1 MSEAPVEH
9 KEETDKVKVID
20 TQNISPEINHATEV
34 TKTVEKPPLAH
45 DESIF
50 TELWDFMRVRK
61 KFWLAPILIALVL
74 LGMLFFFAQTAGVV
88 SPFIYAL

>member
-1 MSEAPVEH
+1 MPEVPEEYH
-9 KEETDKVKVID
+9 KQSGKDDVME
-20 TQNISPEINHATEV
+20 TQNIEQENNHDADA
-34 TKTVEKPPLAH
+34 KITVVKPPLTQ